1 MSKYLNFMKTYR
13 QYKGI
18 KQRKLAEQLDV
29 DQSIISSW
37 ETGRAIPPI
46 EIREK
51 VSEILGVDIQKVFP

>member
-18 KQRKLAEQLDV
+18 KQRKFAEQLDV

>member
-1 MSKYLNFMKTYR
+1 MSRYLNFMKTYR

-29 DQSIISSW
+29 DQSIITSW

-46 EIREK
+46 EVREK
-51 VSEILGVDIQKVFP
+51 IAEILGIDIQKVFP